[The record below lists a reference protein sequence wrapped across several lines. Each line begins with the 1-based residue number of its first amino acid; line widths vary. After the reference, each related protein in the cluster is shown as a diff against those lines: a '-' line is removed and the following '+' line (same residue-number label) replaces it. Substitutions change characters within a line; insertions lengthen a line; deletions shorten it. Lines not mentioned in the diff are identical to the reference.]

1 MARGMLLY
9 KRTRTTVKKWGDIF
23 VNKIKQVL
31 RADKTYA
38 SGRTLRSVEGALK
51 VNGDIIKYEISSR
64 KAGNSDKSVLE
75 LIDTG
80 RGPGR
85 QPPVQAIMYWM
96 ENKGV
101 QPRTSSGKYKKTS
114 NSNMR
119 KAAYG
124 IAQAIGRKG
133 TIKRFGYGG
142 SGILGFV
149 FKSQEEVMTQ
159 DIGTSL
165 MLDIEDYIENGITA
179 PVTGRR

>member
-1 MARGMLLY
+1 
-9 KRTRTTVKKWGDIF
+9 
-23 VNKIKQVL
+23 
-31 RADKTYA
+31 
-38 SGRTLRSVEGALK
+38 
-51 VNGDIIKYEISSR
+51 
-64 KAGNSDKSVLE
+64 
-75 LIDTG
+75 
-80 RGPGR
+80 
-85 QPPVQAIMYWM
+85 
-96 ENKGV
+96 
-101 QPRTSSGKYKKTS
+101 
-114 NSNMR
+114 MR

-179 PVTGRR
+179 PVTGKR